1 MATLDEILGK
11 IESQTKLGKEELRE
25 KIKRKQNDL
34 SGLVSLEGAAYL
46 VAKEVGVNLL
56 NSERRK
62 LELRNILAGMR
73 SVSAAGRVFKIS
85 RIVDFKKRN
94 GSDGRVVNL
103 FIGDSTG
110 FVRMPLWNDHVVMV
124 EDEIIKLG
132 DIIQISGAFAS
143 ENIYGDI
150 ELSIGK
156 YGSVFNINDEAFGA
170 DIEFPTVDELSK
182 AFLGPRTDRVPIKN
196 ISPGSFEIRATIID
210 VVRSRFLFNTC
221 PHCGGK
227 AEEMENGSFEC
238 KEHGE
243 VKAEPA
249 MVVSFIADDGTGALR
264 VVAFRDTAE
273 KLTTTTAGELSR
285 LDADERYRLL
295 SGTVVGKEY
304 IIYGRVKKNKQFDR
318 LEMVASSVQNLNISE
333 ESEKLAG
340 LLKMKLG

>member
-1 MATLDEILGK
+1 MAALDEILGK

-25 KIKRKQNDL
+25 KIKKKQNDL

-56 NSERRK
+56 DSEKRK

-124 EDEIIKLG
+124 EDEIIKLL

-156 YGSVFNINDEAFGA
+156 YGSVFNINDEAAGA

-210 VVRSRFLFNTC
+210 VVRSRFLFNVC
-221 PHCGGK
+221 PQCGGK
-227 AEEMENGSFEC
+227 AEEIENGSFEC

-249 MVVSFIADDGTGALR
+249 TVVSFIADDGTGALR

-285 LDADERYRLL
+285 LDADERYKLL

-304 IIYGRVKKNKQFDR
+304 IIHGRVKKNKQFDR